1 MPQTYYF
8 SDGGEL
14 DFNFDYTRFNVNILL
29 SANFSLNTVLLVGH
43 KRLEM

>member
-14 DFNFDYTRFNVNILL
+14 DFNFDYTRFNVNIFYQLI
-29 SANFSLNTVLLVGH
+29 LV
-43 KRLEM
+43 